1 MVSGRRCQF
10 FTHNLLG
17 ADMVIA
23 VSSFSIK
30 FATPSEPSP
39 SKVSVGVQ
47 KVYKEKYKWEKP
59 SIE

>member
-47 KVYKEKYKWEKP
+47 KVYKEKY
-59 SIE
+59 